1 MLSRILPEIACG
13 AGRARRRSG
22 VQGLAAG
29 VALTLALTATAAS
42 AAGKREDCFSPDS
55 DPDATIAGCT
65 LVINQRKRESNGDVA
80 IAFYNRGLSY
90 AKKDDPKRAV
100 AEFSEA
106 IKIDPSDADYF
117 RNRGENYGELEQYDL
132 ALKDLDQAIRLDGQN
147 ANNFRV
153 RGWTHRTMGA
163 YAEAVRDYDAAV
175 RLDPK
180 DSWSLRGRGLT
191 YEKMDDIPRALADLE
206 AAARLDT
213 DSDGLKGDL
222 KRVRAVAATGPA
234 ASPAGAATLA
244 DLDAQER
251 AVDAIWMR
259 LPFTVRR
266 SVFTTEKAPSYGTYR
281 ERPDSVFAPGE
292 AVVSYLEPVGFS
304 WKPNADGTFGIGVV
318 VDYELVTKSG
328 EVLGGQ
334 KGVLEQNFSSH
345 NRVREFFITF
355 TGTFTGLPAGDYR
368 LVYTLHDKGSDKTA
382 RVEQAFTVKG

>member
-1 MLSRILPEIACG
+1 M
-13 AGRARRRSG
+13 
-22 VQGLAAG
+22 QGLAAG
-29 VALTLALTATAAS
+29 VALALALTATAAS
-42 AAGKREDCFSPDS
+42 AAGKREACFSPDS
-55 DPDATIAGCT
+55 DPDETIAGCT
-65 LVINQRKRESNGDVA
+65 IVINQRKRENNGDVA
-80 IAFYNRGLSY
+80 VAFYNRGLSY

-106 IKIDPSDADYF
+106 IKIDPSETDYF
-117 RNRGENYGELEQYDL
+117 RNRGENYAELEQYDL
-132 ALKDLDQAIRLDGQN
+132 ALKDLDQAIKLDGQN
-147 ANNFRV
+147 AGNFRV
-153 RGWTHRTMGA
+153 RGWTRKNMGA
-163 YAEAVRDYDAAV
+163 FAEAVRDYDVAI

-180 DSWSLRGRGLT
+180 DSWALWGRGQSH
-191 YEKMDDIPRALADLE
+191 EKLDDIPRALADLE

-213 DSDGLKGDL
+213 ESDGLKSDL
-222 KRVRAVAATGPA
+222 KRVRAVAATRPA
-234 ASPAGAATLA
+234 GDASPAGAATLA

-251 AVDAIWMR
+251 AVEAVWAR

-266 SVFTTEKAPSYGTYR
+266 SVFTTEKASSYGTYR
-281 ERPDSVFAPGE
+281 ERTDSAFAPGE

-304 WKPNADGTFGIGVV
+304 WKPNADGTFGIGVL

-368 LVYTLHDKGSDKTA
+368 LIYTLHDKGSDKTA